1 MKVKGTLEKW
11 AELPEESGLH
21 AGATVITKGHSLS
34 KGNTVSSTCYAPAMG
49 WLWRIPCRDRGSL
62 SIDFHCGK
70 WVLPSTKA
78 TPSGGLLK
86 MAIWHL

>member
-21 AGATVITKGHSLS
+21 AGATVITKGHSLP
-34 KGNTVSSTCYAPAMG
+34 KGSTVSSTCYAPAMG
-49 WLWRIPCRDRGSL
+49 WLWRILCRDRGSQ
-62 SIDFHCGK
+62 SISILGSG
-70 WVLPSTKA
+70 WPSTKA
-78 TPSGGLLK
+78 TPSGGFLK